1 MRKDKKATILIWV
14 EREKIKEIA
23 GRQNG
28 MFTVEKLRGKVRKG
42 DQKEKPVHKEKTTNP
57 RN

>member
-1 MRKDKKATILIWV
+1 MGKKSYKLIWV
-14 EREKIKEIA
+14 DREKIKEIT